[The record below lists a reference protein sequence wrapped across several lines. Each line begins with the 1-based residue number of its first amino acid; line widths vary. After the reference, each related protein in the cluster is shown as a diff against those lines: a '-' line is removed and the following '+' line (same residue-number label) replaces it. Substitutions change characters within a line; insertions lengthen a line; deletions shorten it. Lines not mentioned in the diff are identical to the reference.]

1 MEKDG
6 VESRRTRGKE
16 QRMIVTTSPS
26 VEGRPIDRYLGVVSS
41 QAIMGTHIG
50 KDLTAGFRSIVGG
63 RSKSYEGEIAKAVAD
78 VIDELKVGAEQIGGD
93 AVVSIDI
100 DYESVGN
107 SMLMV
112 AASGTAVRLG

>member
-1 MEKDG
+1 
-6 VESRRTRGKE
+6 
-16 QRMIVTTSPS
+16 MIVTTSPN
-26 VEGRPIDRYLGVVSS
+26 VEGRPIQRYLGVVSS

-50 KDLTAGFRSIVGG
+50 KDITAGLRSIVGG
-63 RSKSYEGEIAKAVAD
+63 RSKSYEGEIAKAVSE
-78 VIDELKVGAEQIGGD
+78 VIDELEAGAVELGGD

-112 AASGTAVRLG
+112 AASGTAVKLG

>member
-1 MEKDG
+1 
-6 VESRRTRGKE
+6 
-16 QRMIVTTSPS
+16 MIVTTSPN
-26 VEGRPIDRYLGVVSS
+26 VEGRPIQRYLGVVSS

-50 KDLTAGFRSIVGG
+50 KDITAGLRSIVGG
-63 RSKSYEGEIAKAVAD
+63 RSKSYEGEIAKAVGE
-78 VIDELKVGAEQIGGD
+78 VIEELEAGAEQLGGD

-112 AASGTAVRLG
+112 AASGTAVKLA

>member
-1 MEKDG
+1 
-6 VESRRTRGKE
+6 
-16 QRMIVTTSPS
+16 MIVTTSPN
-26 VEGRPIDRYLGVVSS
+26 VEGRPIQRYLGVVSS

-50 KDLTAGFRSIVGG
+50 KDITAGLRSIVGG
-63 RSKSYEGEIAKAVAD
+63 RSKSYEGEIAKAVGE
-78 VIDELKVGAEQIGGD
+78 VIEELEAGAEQLGGD

-112 AASGTAVRLG
+112 AASGTAVKLG